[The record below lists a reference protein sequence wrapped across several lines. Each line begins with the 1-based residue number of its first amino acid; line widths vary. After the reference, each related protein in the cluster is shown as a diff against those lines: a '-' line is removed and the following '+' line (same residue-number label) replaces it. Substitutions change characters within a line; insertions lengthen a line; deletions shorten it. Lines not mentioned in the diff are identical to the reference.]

1 MSFNSISRVLLDN
14 WLSLADPT
22 PEQIFGSVIDRVSIR
37 WRIAIIR
44 TEAQDPRDWV
54 LEPVKQ
60 MGMVSRLLDL
70 NAVFKGGRL
79 GDIGDRAYIDQAVI
93 PQYRSVVQSRQPAI
107 DHVRT
112 KLLGMK
118 VLYDRILL
126 PEKSGG
132 DPSWL
137 VTACFGRFLS
147 PMPEKAPVID
157 DIDQVIFL
165 NLSKGHSAKE
175 IAGILNLSHRT
186 IEHRIDRM
194 KRQTGAK
201 NTTNLVALMTTAGF
215 EGAIRYRAE

>member
-1 MSFNSISRVLLDN
+1 MSFNAISRALLDN
-14 WLSLADPT
+14 WLSLPDPT
-22 PEQIFGSVIDRVSIR
+22 PEQIYGGIIDRISIR

-44 TEAQDPRDWV
+44 TEARDAADWV

-60 MGMVSRLLDL
+60 MGAVSRLVDL
-70 NAVFKGGRL
+70 NAIFKGGRL
-79 GDIGDRAYIDQAVI
+79 GDIRDRAYVDSAVL

-107 DHVRT
+107 DQVGA

-126 PEKSGG
+126 PQKSQG

-147 PMPEKAPVID
+147 PLPDADPVVD
-157 DIDQVIFL
+157 DVDQAIFL
-165 NLSKGHSAKE
+165 SLSKGHSAKE
-175 IAGILNLSHRT
+175 IASFLNLSPRT
-186 IEHRIDRM
+186 IEHRIYRL

-201 NTTNLVALMTTAGF
+201 NTTNLVALLTAAGF
-215 EGAIRYRAE
+215 EGAIRYRAD